1 LYKYGTIKQ
10 NLKITKKGL
19 KMNIENLIIG
29 ENIGGEEWV
38 VNASVPVNNVLTL
51 LRKTKRATF
60 FLKTNAFLKIN
71 DSDSG
76 FNNTNNVKVRWKDVV
91 TSVEDAIRF
100 QELKR
105 GDDCSSPLKDGEE
118 LTMHIMISEWDKG
131 CVFLG

>member
-1 LYKYGTIKQ
+1 
-10 NLKITKKGL
+10 
-19 KMNIENLIIG
+19 MNIENLIIG
-29 ENIGGEEWV
+29 ENIGGEDWV
-38 VNASVPVNNVLTL
+38 VNASVPVDNVLTL
-51 LRKTKRATF
+51 LRKTTRATF
-60 FLKTNAFLKIN
+60 FLRTTAFLKIN

-76 FNNTNNVKVRWKDVV
+76 FNNNNNVKVRWLDILN
-91 TSVEDAIRF
+91 SVEEAISF

>member
-1 LYKYGTIKQ
+1 
-10 NLKITKKGL
+10 
-19 KMNIENLIIG
+19 MNIENLIIG

-118 LTMHIMISEWDKG
+118 LTMHIMISEWDIG
-131 CVFLG
+131 SFGSHFFIAVLVYI

>member
-1 LYKYGTIKQ
+1 
-10 NLKITKKGL
+10 
-19 KMNIENLIIG
+19 MNIENLIIG